1 MCIYNKIENG
11 NISIEKTEENQKQF
25 KSKLTYLHTW
35 LAHLVSRFA
44 CNTRVIDD
52 ASSNPPVSNDKSL

>member
-25 KSKLTYLHTW
+25 KSKLTYLHT
-35 LAHLVSRFA
+35 
-44 CNTRVIDD
+44 
-52 ASSNPPVSNDKSL
+52 